1 MNEQEKKIE
10 NEENDNQYSDQQL
23 IPSQKRLYRS
33 PYNFVL
39 LGISGGIAEYMNI
52 HPLLVRFIFILTAI
66 LGGWGIIA
74 YIICA
79 FLIPKHPTQKGKSS
93 FQNVSSTKLLGFIF
107 IGIGVYF
114 WLPAIGIF
122 RLIESIDLK
131 QNILVAL
138 ILVFLGIFVLVKGKH
153 IPKKEPEQK
162 EKNFV
167 RSINKRRLLGV
178 CSGLASYLKVDVT
191 LIRIICMLL
200 TFFTLG
206 LVLLFYLFIGFFIP
220 REETE
225 VLANE

>member
-79 FLIPKHPTQKGKSS
+79 FLIPKHPTQKGNSN
-93 FQNVSSTKLLGFIF
+93 FQNVSSAKLLGFML
-107 IGIGVYF
+107 IGVGVYY
-114 WLPAIGIF
+114 WLPVIGIF
-122 RLIESIDLK
+122 RFIASIDLRS
-131 QNILVAL
+131 NIFLSFVLLLLGIL
-138 ILVFLGIFVLVKGKH
+138 ILLKGKQSSRD
-153 IPKKEPEQK
+153 EN
-162 EKNFV
+162 EKIERRFL
-167 RSINKRRLLGV
+167 RSVKQRRLLGI
-178 CSGLASYLKVDVT
+178 CSGLANYLNVDVT

-206 LVLLFYLFIGFFIP
+206 LVLLFYLFIGYFIP